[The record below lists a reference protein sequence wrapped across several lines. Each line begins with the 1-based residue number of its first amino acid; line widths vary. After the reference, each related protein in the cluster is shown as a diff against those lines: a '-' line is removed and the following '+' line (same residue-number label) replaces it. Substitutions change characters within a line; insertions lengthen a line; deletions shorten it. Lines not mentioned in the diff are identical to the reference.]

1 MSNFLDPTNVSPI
14 EVRRY
19 QITEDQF
26 GEIQAKLEVHVLE
39 LLQDFEDLMAECVSS
54 CDLPYLEQSG
64 DDDSFECKCYDP
76 EPEPRSHYPFGL
88 IVNICSVPSGNYLN
102 STVGGGANSL
112 NDRSQ

>member
-1 MSNFLDPTNVSPI
+1 MSAQDSTLLTTPDKYPDGDNGCGLRLLSNFLDPTNVSPI

-54 CDLPYLEQSG
+54 CDLSYLEQSG
-64 DDDSFECKCYDP
+64 DDDS
-76 EPEPRSHYPFGL
+76 
-88 IVNICSVPSGNYLN
+88 I
-102 STVGGGANSL
+102 
-112 NDRSQ
+112 